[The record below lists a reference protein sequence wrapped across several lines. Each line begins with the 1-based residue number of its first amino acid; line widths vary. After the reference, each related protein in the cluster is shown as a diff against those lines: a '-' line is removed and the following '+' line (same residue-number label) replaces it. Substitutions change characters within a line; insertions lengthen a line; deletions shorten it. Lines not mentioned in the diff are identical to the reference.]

1 MKEKNNKN
9 MRLDYKIIFKIIENG
24 SSVLDLGCGSGELLN
39 LLIKEKKVKARGIE
53 LREGAIYECVE
64 KGLSV
69 FHGDIEGGLGEY
81 PDNSFNYVILN
92 QSMQETKKIEFV
104 LQESLRVGRRV
115 IIGFPNFAYIRSRF
129 DLFFRGMAPV
139 TPSLPYSWY
148 ESPNVHF
155 LSLKDFKNYCKE
167 KRINI
172 LETYYLGKN
181 NITRFFP
188 NLLALNAI
196 FVISKP
202 GKYINKRKF

>member
-9 MRLDYKIIFKIIENG
+9 IRLDYKIIFKIIETG

-53 LREGAIYECVE
+53 LREEAIYECVE

-104 LQESLRVGRRV
+104 LQESLRVGRKV

-129 DLFFRGMAPV
+129 GLFFRGKAPV

-167 KRINI
+167 KGINI

-181 NITRFFP
+181 NIIRLFP
-188 NLLALNAI
+188 NLLAPNAI
-196 FVISKP
+196 FVISK
-202 GKYINKRKF
+202 

>member
-9 MRLDYKIIFKIIENG
+9 IRLDYKIIFKIIETG

-104 LQESLRVGRRV
+104 LQESLRVGRKV

-129 DLFFRGMAPV
+129 DLFFRGKAPV

-167 KRINI
+167 KGINI

-181 NITRFFP
+181 NIIRFFP

-196 FVISKP
+196 FVI
-202 GKYINKRKF
+202 GK

>member
-9 MRLDYKIIFKIIENG
+9 IRLDYKIIFKIIETG

-53 LREGAIYECVE
+53 VREGAIYECVE

-104 LQESLRVGRRV
+104 LQESLRVGRKV

-129 DLFFRGMAPV
+129 DLFFRGKAPV

-167 KRINI
+167 KGINI

-181 NITRFFP
+181 NIIRCFP
-188 NLLALNAI
+188 NLLAPNAI
-196 FVISKP
+196 FVISK
-202 GKYINKRKF
+202 

>member
-9 MRLDYKIIFKIIENG
+9 IRLDYKIIFKIIETG

-53 LREGAIYECVE
+53 LREEAIYECVE

-104 LQESLRVGRRV
+104 LQESLRVGRKV

-129 DLFFRGMAPV
+129 DLFFRGKAPV
-139 TPSLPYSWY
+139 NPSLPYSWY

-167 KRINI
+167 KGINI

-181 NITRFFP
+181 NIIRLFP
-188 NLLALNAI
+188 NLLAPNAI
-196 FVISKP
+196 FVISK
-202 GKYINKRKF
+202 

>member
-1 MKEKNNKN
+1 MQEMKNKSV
-9 MRLDYKIIFKIIENG
+9 RLDYKVIFKIIETG

-104 LQESLRVGRRV
+104 LQESLRVGRKV

-167 KRINI
+167 KGINI

-181 NITRFFP
+181 NIIRLFP

-196 FVISKP
+196 FVIS
-202 GKYINKRKF
+202 R

>member
-9 MRLDYKIIFKIIENG
+9 IRLDYKIIFKIIETG

-104 LQESLRVGRRV
+104 LLESLRVGRKV

-129 DLFFRGMAPV
+129 DLFFRGKAPV
-139 TPSLPYSWY
+139 TLSLPYSWY

-167 KRINI
+167 KGINI

-181 NITRFFP
+181 NIIRCFP
-188 NLLALNAI
+188 NLLATNAI
-196 FVISKP
+196 FVISK
-202 GKYINKRKF
+202 

>member
-1 MKEKNNKN
+1 MQEINNGII
-9 MRLDYKIIFKIIENG
+9 RLDHRVIFKIIEAG

-39 LLIKEKKVKARGIE
+39 LLVEEKKVKAQGIE
-53 LREGAIYECVE
+53 LREKSIYECVE

-81 PDNSFNYVILN
+81 PDNSFDYVILN

-104 LQESLRVGRRV
+104 LKESLRVGRKV
-115 IIGFPNFAYIRSRF
+115 IVGFPNFAYIWSRF
-129 DLFFRGMAPV
+129 NLFFRGKAPV

-155 LSLKDFKNYCKE
+155 LSIKDFESYCKE
-167 KRINI
+167 KGINI
-172 LETYYLGKN
+172 IKTYYLGKN
-181 NITRFFP
+181 NIVRCFP

-196 FVISKP
+196 FVISRSV
-202 GKYINKRKF
+202 N

>member
-1 MKEKNNKN
+1 MKEKNSKN
-9 MRLDYKIIFKIIENG
+9 IRLDYKIIFKIIETG

-129 DLFFRGMAPV
+129 DLFFRGKAPR
-139 TPSLPYSWY
+139 TQSLPYSWY

-167 KRINI
+167 KGINI

-181 NITRFFP
+181 NIIRLFP

-196 FVISKP
+196 FVI
-202 GKYINKRKF
+202 GK

>member
-1 MKEKNNKN
+1 MQEKNNKN
-9 MRLDYKIIFKIIENG
+9 IRLDYKIIFKIIETG

-53 LREGAIYECVE
+53 LKEGAIYECVE

-129 DLFFRGMAPV
+129 DLFFRGKAPV

-155 LSLKDFKNYCKE
+155 LSLKDFKNYCKA
-167 KRINI
+167 KGINI
-172 LETYYLGKN
+172 METYYLGKN
-181 NITRFFP
+181 NIIKFFP

-202 GKYINKRKF
+202 GNP

>member
-1 MKEKNNKN
+1 MQEMKNKSV
-9 MRLDYKIIFKIIENG
+9 RLDYKVIFKIIETG

-104 LQESLRVGRRV
+104 LQESLRVGRKV

-129 DLFFRGMAPV
+129 DLFFRGKAPV

-167 KRINI
+167 KGINI

-181 NITRFFP
+181 NIIRLFP

-196 FVISKP
+196 FVIS
-202 GKYINKRKF
+202 R

>member
-1 MKEKNNKN
+1 MQEKNNKN
-9 MRLDYKIIFKIIENG
+9 IRLDYKIIFKIIETG

-53 LREGAIYECVE
+53 LKEGAIYECVE

-129 DLFFRGMAPV
+129 DLFFRGKAPV

-155 LSLKDFKNYCKE
+155 LSLKDFKNYCKA
-167 KRINI
+167 KGINI
-172 LETYYLGKN
+172 METYYLGKN
-181 NITRFFP
+181 NIIRFFP

-202 GKYINKRKF
+202 GNP

>member
-9 MRLDYKIIFKIIENG
+9 IRLDYKIIFKIIETG

-53 LREGAIYECVE
+53 VREGAIYECVE

-104 LQESLRVGRRV
+104 LQESLRVGRKV

-129 DLFFRGMAPV
+129 DLFFRGKAPV

-167 KRINI
+167 KGINI

-181 NITRFFP
+181 NIIRLFP

-196 FVISKP
+196 FVISK
-202 GKYINKRKF
+202 

>member
-1 MKEKNNKN
+1 MQKINDKNLKPDH
-9 MRLDYKIIFKIIENG
+9 RIIFDIVETG

-39 LLIKEKKVKARGIE
+39 LLVKEKKIKAQGIE
-53 LREGAIYECVE
+53 LREKAIYECVE

-81 PDNSFNYVILN
+81 PDDSFNYVILN

-104 LQESLRVGRRV
+104 LQESLRVGRKV

-129 DLFFRGMAPV
+129 DLFFRGKAPV

-167 KRINI
+167 KGIKI
-172 LETYYLGKN
+172 LETYYLGKKN
-181 NITRFFP
+181 VIKLFP

-196 FVISKP
+196 FVISK
-202 GKYINKRKF
+202 

>member
-9 MRLDYKIIFKIIENG
+9 IRLDYKIIFKIIETG

-104 LQESLRVGRRV
+104 LQESLRVGRKV

-167 KRINI
+167 KGINI

-181 NITRFFP
+181 NIIRLFP

-196 FVISKP
+196 FVIS
-202 GKYINKRKF
+202 R

>member
-9 MRLDYKIIFKIIENG
+9 IRLDYKIIFKIIETD

-53 LREGAIYECVE
+53 LREEAIYECVE

-104 LQESLRVGRRV
+104 LQESLRVGRKV

-129 DLFFRGMAPV
+129 DLFFRGKAPV
-139 TPSLPYSWY
+139 TLSLPYSWH

-155 LSLKDFKNYCKE
+155 LSIKDFKNYCKE
-167 KRINI
+167 KGINI

-181 NITRFFP
+181 NIIRLFP
-188 NLLALNAI
+188 NLLAPNAI
-196 FVISKP
+196 FVISK
-202 GKYINKRKF
+202 

>member
-9 MRLDYKIIFKIIENG
+9 IRLDYKIIFKIIETG

-104 LQESLRVGRRV
+104 LQESLRVGRKV

-129 DLFFRGMAPV
+129 DLFFRGKAPV

-167 KRINI
+167 KGINI

-181 NITRFFP
+181 NIIKLFP
-188 NLLALNAI
+188 NLLASNAI
-196 FVISKP
+196 FVISK
-202 GKYINKRKF
+202 

>member
-1 MKEKNNKN
+1 MQEKNNKN
-9 MRLDYKIIFKIIENG
+9 IRLDYKIIFKIIETG

-53 LREGAIYECVE
+53 LKEGAIYECVE

-104 LQESLRVGRRV
+104 LQESLRVGRKV
-115 IIGFPNFAYIRSRF
+115 IIGFPNFAYIQSRF
-129 DLFFRGMAPV
+129 DLFFGGKAPV

-155 LSLKDFKNYCKE
+155 LSLKDFKNYCKA
-167 KRINI
+167 KGINI

-181 NITRFFP
+181 NIIRFFP

-202 GKYINKRKF
+202 GNP